1 MTESENENREE
12 INKNLLVSK
21 CEDFLNYQ
29 YLKSFLSLE
38 ISLKVWQRETFY
50 RLTSIGKLQDVL
62 EESTL

>member
-12 INKNLLVSK
+12 INKNLLVLK

-38 ISLKVWQRETFY
+38 ISLKVWQR
-50 RLTSIGKLQDVL
+50 
-62 EESTL
+62 